1 MSKEDSSSGLLAK
14 MAKFVRNPAASW
26 SGIDS
31 ISHTGEEAASK
42 QLLKEL
48 IERKRR
54 NDFVRRREFDM
65 LRKLRKREA
74 KVGQNLNARPSFF
87 QSSMPSKHDDRAK
100 TLKKIDEI
108 EAQMSM
114 QWWKSNSH
122 SSPNSSSLRDSAS
135 ASSQPSGDTQ
145 SNSAIN
151 SLTQSGDYEATQ
163 ITENAFLDFQQESQS
178 VAPDDKPAPPLTQ
191 PVVDKPPKAQTSA
204 PARAPNTSAFQ
215 HSEMNGFSASKLQV
229 IDADKEHTAACLEDA
244 AIRFANADNA
254 GAEAAL
260 LEILSPTDLR
270 SQPAECWM
278 MLFDL
283 YRASDQQEKF
293 EATALEFVQY
303 FERSAPQWFS
313 MPAMVKQL
321 AKTDMRALNNGPS
334 ADWVC
339 PSVIGAQT
347 VATLR
352 VALDK
357 FPTPWRLDWRK
368 LKLIEAAALKP
379 LGKIFATLAQQDVQ
393 LHFFG
398 NEKLQSVLQLA
409 TVSGD
414 DTVDTDWWL
423 LRLNALRVTCQP
435 DQFEV
440 VALDY
445 CVTYE
450 VSPPAWANAL
460 CSYKPLSDEALTAD
474 DATFIQD
481 VYSDSLP
488 STVISVADGD
498 TQISGLASQLNR
510 LVSVELS
517 GQINGDPSAVFAAL
531 EAQMMGIEVM
541 EISCAKL
548 IRVDFAAAGTLLN
561 WVTSRASEGRSV
573 KFTEV
578 NRLVAVFFNV
588 IGISEHA
595 VIETRND

>member
-1 MSKEDSSSGLLAK
+1 MSKEDSHPSLLSK

-26 SGIDS
+26 SGSDPGS
-31 ISHTGEEAASK
+31 RTGEEAASK

-114 QWWKSNSH
+114 QWWKTNAHNS
-122 SSPNSSSLRDSAS
+122 RDSAS
-135 ASSQPSGDTQ
+135 TSAQPPSDTRPDRP
-145 SNSAIN
+145 IDTP
-151 SLTQSGDYEATQ
+151 TQPNDYE
-163 ITENAFLDFQQESQS
+163 ITEIEEDAFLRSQQELQAKSPEDQ
-178 VAPDDKPAPPLTQ
+178 PAPTFPNTLPTAGNWLN
-191 PVVDKPPKAQTSA
+191 AQISVT
-204 PARAPNTSAFQ
+204 ARAPSASAHQ
-215 HSEMNGFSASKLQV
+215 GSEMSSFNESKLQAIEV
-229 IDADKEHTAACLEDA
+229 EEAQVGACLEEA
-244 AIRFANADNA
+244 AILFANGDVD
-254 GAEAAL
+254 GAEAGL
-260 LEILSPTDLR
+260 LEVLSPTDLR
-270 SQPAECWM
+270 SQHIESWM
-278 MLFDL
+278 ALFDL

-293 EATALEFVQY
+293 ESAALEFVER

-313 MPAMVKQL
+313 IPAMVKQL
-321 AKTDMRALNNGPS
+321 TKTDTRSLGNGPS

-339 PSVIGAQT
+339 PSVVGIQT

-352 VALDK
+352 AALDK
-357 FPTPWRLDWRK
+357 FPMPWRLDWRN
-368 LKLIEAAALKP
+368 LKLIEAAALVS
-379 LGKIFATLAQQDVQ
+379 LSKIFATWAQQNVQ

-398 NEKLQSVLQLA
+398 NEQLQNVLQAA

-414 DTVDTDWWL
+414 DGVDAGWWL
-423 LRLNALRVTCQP
+423 LRLDALRVTCQP
-435 DQFEV
+435 EEFES
-440 VALDY
+440 VAIDY

-450 VSPPAWANAL
+450 VSPPSWITAV
-460 CSYKPLSDEALTAD
+460 CRYKPLSDEAFKLDNTA
-474 DATFIQD
+474 FIQD
-481 VYSDSLP
+481 VYSDSIP
-488 STVISVADGD
+488 NSVVSVNDGD
-498 TQISGLASQLNR
+498 TQMSGLASQLSR

-517 GQINGDPSAVFAAL
+517 GQILGDAIAVFDAL
-531 EAQMMGIEVM
+531 ECQMMGIEVM

-561 WVTSRASEGRSV
+561 WVTTKVLENRRV

-578 NRLVAVFFNV
+578 NRLVAVFFKV

-595 VIETRND
+595 EVETRND